1 VFHPTTLELAAM
13 LVRLDVDDD
22 GIGTIT
28 LNRPEKL
35 NALSNELSQELADAV
50 QRIAGDTRVRA
61 VIVTGAGRAFCA
73 GGDIES
79 MRKHAEL
86 QDWTAIREI
95 IQAGATI
102 VETLQT
108 MPKPTI
114 AAVNGV
120 AAGAGGSL
128 ALACDFRIASESAS
142 FGLVFSRIGL
152 HPDWGGTYFLPRIVG
167 TAKALELILSGDII
181 DAGESA
187 RLGIFNRVTD
197 AGHLL
202 STAREYAVT
211 FAAKAPLTLALA
223 RQAVHNSINMSLK
236 DVLALE
242 IENQLR
248 IFPTADAQEGI
259 NAFLEK
265 RRPVFSGS
273 TLA

>member
-1 VFHPTTLELAAM
+1 M

-35 NALSNELSQELADAV
+35 NALSNELSKELAEAV
-50 QRIAGDTRVRA
+50 LHVAGDSRVRA
-61 VIVTGAGRAFCA
+61 VVITGAGRAFCA
-73 GGDIES
+73 GGDIDS
-79 MRKHAEL
+79 MKRHAEE
-86 QDWTAIREI
+86 QNWSSIRDI

-102 VETLQT
+102 VEALYT
-108 MPKPTI
+108 MPKPTV
-114 AAVNGV
+114 AAVNGP

-152 HPDWGGTYFLPRIVG
+152 HPDWGGTFFLPRMVG
-167 TAKALELILSGDII
+167 TAKALELILSGDIV
-181 DAGESA
+181 DAAEGA

-197 AGHLL
+197 ANHLL
-202 STAREYAVT
+202 STAREYAAT
-211 FAAKAPLTLALA
+211 FAAKAPLTLMLA
-223 RQAVHNSINMSLK
+223 RQAVHDSVNMSLK
-236 DVLALE
+236 EVLALE

-259 NAFLEK
+259 AAFLEK
-265 RRPVFSGS
+265 RRPTFSGV
-273 TLA
+273 

>member
-1 VFHPTTLELAAM
+1 M

-35 NALSNELSQELADAV
+35 NALSNELSKELAEAV
-50 QRIAGDTRVRA
+50 LHVAGDSRVRA
-61 VIVTGAGRAFCA
+61 VVITGAGRAFCA
-73 GGDIES
+73 GGDIDS
-79 MRKHAEL
+79 MKRHAEE
-86 QDWTAIREI
+86 QNWSSIRDI

-102 VETLQT
+102 VEALYT
-108 MPKPTI
+108 MPKPTV
-114 AAVNGV
+114 AAVNGP

-152 HPDWGGTYFLPRIVG
+152 HPDWGGTFFLPRMVG
-167 TAKALELILSGDII
+167 TAKALELILSGDIV
-181 DAGESA
+181 DAAEGA

-197 AGHLL
+197 ANHLL
-202 STAREYAVT
+202 STAREYAAT
-211 FAAKAPLTLALA
+211 FAAKAPLTLMLA
-223 RQAVHNSINMSLK
+223 RQAVHDSVNLSLK
-236 DVLALE
+236 EVLALE

-259 NAFLEK
+259 RAFIEK
-265 RRPVFSGS
+265 RRPSFTGV
-273 TLA
+273 

>member
-1 VFHPTTLELAAM
+1 M
-13 LVRLDVDDD
+13 MVRLDVDDD

-35 NALSNELSQELADAV
+35 NALSNELSKELAETV
-50 QRIAGDTRVRA
+50 LRVAGDRRVRA
-61 VIVTGAGRAFCA
+61 VVITGAGRAFCA
-73 GGDIES
+73 GGDIDS
-79 MRKHAEL
+79 MRQHAEE
-86 QDWTAIREI
+86 QNWTSIRDI

-102 VETLQT
+102 VETLHA
-108 MPKPTI
+108 MPKPTV
-114 AAVNGV
+114 AAVNGP

-142 FGLVFSRIGL
+142 FGLVFSRLGL

-181 DAGESA
+181 DAAECA

-197 AGHLL
+197 ADHLL

-211 FAAKAPLTLALA
+211 FAAKAPLALTLA
-223 RQAVHNSINMSLK
+223 RQAVHNSINMPLK
-236 DVLALE
+236 EVLALE

-248 IFPTADAQEGI
+248 IFPTADAKEGI
-259 NAFLEK
+259 RAFLEK
-265 RRPVFSGS
+265 RRPSFSGV
-273 TLA
+273 

>member
-1 VFHPTTLELAAM
+1 MV
-13 LVRLDVDDD
+13 VRLDIDDD

-35 NALSNELSQELADAV
+35 NALSNELSKALAETLLRV
-50 QRIAGDTRVRA
+50 AGDSRVRA
-61 VIVTGAGRAFCA
+61 VVVTGAGRAFCA

-79 MRKHAEL
+79 MRQHADA
-86 QDWTAIREI
+86 QDWTSIRDI
-95 IQAGATI
+95 IQAGATV
-102 VETLQT
+102 VETLYS
-108 MPKPTI
+108 MPKPT
-114 AAVNGV
+114 V
-120 AAGAGGSL
+120 AAINGPAVGAGGSL

-152 HPDWGGTYFLPRIVG
+152 HPAFFLPRIG

-181 DAGESA
+181 DAAEAA

-197 AGHLL
+197 ADHLA
-202 STAREYAVT
+202 STAREFAVT
-211 FAAKAPLTLALA
+211 FAGKAPLALTLA
-223 RQAVHNSINMSLK
+223 RQAVYNSVNMSLK

-259 NAFLEK
+259 RAFLEK
-265 RRPVFSGS
+265 RRPTFSGV
-273 TLA
+273 